1 MIACKFSLFSNAV
14 VFAENVRCRSLNEFL
29 FVGFQ
34 IFDTIKCN
42 RPKEAFENDVPSRRR
57 EKDGME
63 MEGTLDEDYNVKIK
77 VIVS

>member
-1 MIACKFSLFSNAV
+1 ML
-14 VFAENVRCRSLNEFL
+14 FL

-42 RPKEAFENDVPSRRR
+42 RPKEAFQNDVPSRRR